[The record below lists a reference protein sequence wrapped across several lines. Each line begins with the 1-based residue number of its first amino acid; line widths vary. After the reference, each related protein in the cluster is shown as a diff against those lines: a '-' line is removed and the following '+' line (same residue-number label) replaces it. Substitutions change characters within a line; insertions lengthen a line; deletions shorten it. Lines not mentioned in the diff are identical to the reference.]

1 MRDGKRNARLRE
13 ELILAGLKGGTGCVS
28 RAVCRFGTDADAACI
43 ALAFAAVVSAV
54 LYIAN
59 DSANKLRAVALTI
72 CFLLLFVQFVF
83 LFSADFLSARLF
95 CPSKSILYEGEK
107 IMSLYTIADLHLSTL
122 DKTDKSMEVF
132 GERWQSYTSRL
143 ENNWRHLVTEDD
155 TVVIPG
161 DISWALSLEEAVSDL
176 KFIDSLPGKKIL
188 GKGNHDFWWTSMKKH
203 SELFSREGIS
213 TISFLYNNA
222 LVAEDFIVAGTRGW
236 YHDDDCR
243 NMPESADFDKL
254 TRREALRLRTSLNEA
269 VRLRGDTE
277 REIVVFMHFPPFWNG
292 KESESLMDIL
302 EKYSIRRVYFGHIH
316 GNYTVPPVIT
326 NRGIQLSLISADYLG
341 FVPKIVK

>member
-13 ELILAGLKGGTGCVS
+13 ELVLAGLKGGARGVS
-28 RAVCRFGTDADAACI
+28 RAVCRFGTDADATCI
-43 ALAFAAVVSAV
+43 ALAFAIVVSAV

-59 DSANKLRAVALTI
+59 DAADELVALALTI
-72 CFLLLFVQFVF
+72 CFLLLFVQFIF
-83 LFSADFLSARLF
+83 LFSADICLQGYFARQNQ
-95 CPSKSILYEGEK
+95 IYTEGEK

-132 GERWQSYTSRL
+132 GDRWRSYICRL
-143 ENNWRHLVTEDD
+143 ENNWRHLIRDND

-161 DISWALSLEEAVSDL
+161 DISWALSLPEAVSDL
-176 KFIDSLPGKKIL
+176 KFIDTLPGKKIL

-222 LVAEDFIVAGTRGW
+222 FSVEDFIVAGTRGW

-254 TRREALRLRTSLNEA
+254 TRREALRLKTSLNEA
-269 VRLRGDTE
+269 VRLRGDSQ
-277 REIVVFMHFPPFWNG
+277 REIIVFMHFPPFWNG

-302 EKYSIRRVYFGHIH
+302 VEYGIRRVYFGHIH
-316 GNYTVPPVIT
+316 GNYTVPPVILH
-326 NRGIQLSLISADYLG
+326 RGVELSLISADYLG